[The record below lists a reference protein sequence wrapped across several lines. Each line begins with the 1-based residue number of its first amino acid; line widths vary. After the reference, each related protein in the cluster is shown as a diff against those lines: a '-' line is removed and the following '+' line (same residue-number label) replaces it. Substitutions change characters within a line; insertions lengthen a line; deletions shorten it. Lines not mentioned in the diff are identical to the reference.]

1 MKNSCKVAVFALLAA
16 VLAAP
21 GVAEP
26 GRRKK
31 KQDRTECEVPA
42 RLPRHPAL
50 GVPVF
55 GGARE
60 ASEKTVRGLGLDAFD
75 GYRIGVFFT
84 NAAAVDVAA
93 FYIRALGRTVKKEK
107 TEETLRYTLM
117 IEPPSADNPLGEKV
131 VVDENEGG
139 VRDETGESF
148 RTSITVY
155 RKIPAAPKK

>member
-1 MKNSCKVAVFALLAA
+1 MKKATLFTVGA
-16 VLAAP
+16 VLAALLATP
-21 GVAEP
+21 GDAS

-31 KQDRTECEVPA
+31 KENRAECEVPA
-42 RLPRHPAL
+42 RLARHPL
-50 GVPVF
+50 LRVPIF
-55 GGARE
+55 GDARE
-60 ASEKTVRGLGLDAFD
+60 ASEKAIRGLGLDAFD
-75 GYRIGVFFT
+75 GYRVGVFFT
-84 NAAAVDVAA
+84 NAGAVDVAT

-139 VRDETGESF
+139 VKDDTGATF

-155 RKIPAAPKK
+155 RKAPPGAKK